1 MLILV
6 ECKEASCP
14 KERRS
19 FKSPGCPFITLA
31 SRQGVDPPLSLG
43 LQPDFVSGYVANL
56 VSGWMDYTMAD
67 TNRRTMAVIL

>member
-1 MLILV
+1 MV
-6 ECKEASCP
+6 
-14 KERRS
+14 
-19 FKSPGCPFITLA
+19 A

-67 TNRRTMAVIL
+67 TNRRTMALIL